1 MSTVDKK
8 EIMQNLGVGTVI
20 AGLKIGIDYFS
31 GKKVTFWSLNNQF
44 QFYFSGKKVT
54 FWSFGKMLAIGAA
67 GDLINDQ
74 IKDKS
79 WYPFKP

>member
-1 MSTVDKK
+1 MTTIDKK
-8 EIMQNLGVGTVI
+8 EIMQNLGVGMVI
-20 AGLKIGIDYFS
+20 AGVKIGVD
-31 GKKVTFWSLNNQF
+31 
-44 QFYFSGKKVT
+44 YFSGKKVT
-54 FWSFGKMLAIGAA
+54 FWSFGKIFAIGSA

>member
-1 MSTVDKK
+1 MSTKIDKK
-8 EIMQNLGVGTVI
+8 EIMQNLGVGAVI
-20 AGLKIGIDYFS
+20 AGLKIGIDYVS
-31 GKKVTFWSLNNQF
+31 GKKVTFWSC
-44 QFYFSGKKVT
+44 
-54 FWSFGKMLAIGAA
+54 GKMVGIGAA

>member
-1 MSTVDKK
+1 MSTKIDKK

-31 GKKVTFWSLNNQF
+31 GKKVTFWS
-44 QFYFSGKKVT
+44 
-54 FWSFGKMLAIGAA
+54 FGKMLAIGAT
-67 GDLINDQ
+67 GDLVNDQ

>member
-1 MSTVDKK
+1 MAAIDKK
-8 EIMQNLGVGTVI
+8 EIIQNLGVGTII

-31 GKKVTFWSLNNQF
+31 GKKVTFWS
-44 QFYFSGKKVT
+44 
-54 FWSFGKMLAIGAA
+54 FGKMLGIAAA
-67 GDLINDQ
+67 GDLVNDQ